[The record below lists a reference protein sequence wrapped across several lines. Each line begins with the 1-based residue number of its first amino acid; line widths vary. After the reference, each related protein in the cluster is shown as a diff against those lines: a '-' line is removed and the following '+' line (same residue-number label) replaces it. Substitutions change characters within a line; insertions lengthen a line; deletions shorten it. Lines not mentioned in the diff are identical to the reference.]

1 MEERI
6 ITKIEKYNNNK
17 YKIFLNDEFAF
28 LIYKSECL
36 RFGLKEG
43 ERISDQVYD
52 EIVSEILPKRA
63 RLYAMNLLRKQD
75 RTERNLRRK
84 LAEALY
90 SEDLTEQALNYVK
103 EFGYLDDTRY
113 SFNYI
118 RLCLGKHGIAEIKH
132 KLSEKGVS
140 PEDIEEGFR
149 QAREE
154 GFLEDDSEEELI
166 EKLIRKKYHNISELE
181 EADKNKLF
189 AFMYRKGFT
198 VQNVEKVLKRIL
210 TETA

>member
-1 MEERI
+1 M
-6 ITKIEKYNNNK
+6 ITGIEKYNNNK
-17 YKIFLNDEFAF
+17 YRIFLNDEFAF
-28 LIYKSECL
+28 LMYKSECL
-36 RFGLKEG
+36 KYGLKEG
-43 ERISDQVYD
+43 ERIPDQVYD
-52 EIVSEILPKRA
+52 EIVSEILPRRA
-63 RLYAMNLLRKQD
+63 RMYAMNLLRKQD
-75 RTERNLRRK
+75 RTERNLRIK

-90 SEDLTEQALNYVK
+90 PGELIEQALNYVK

-118 RLCLGKHGIAEIKH
+118 RLCLGKYGVAEIRH
-132 KLSEKGVS
+132 RLSEKGVS
-140 PEDIEEGFR
+140 QENIEEGFR

-166 EKLIRKKYHNISELE
+166 EKLIRKKYHSLSELE